1 MTADYDAFISDVNS
15 AVRQH
20 DPTPDQLEG
29 AATHLEKTAD
39 KWRALELGGSE
50 Q

>member
-1 MTADYDAFISDVNS
+1 MSADYDAFIDDVNS

-29 AATHLEKTAD
+29 AATHLEKAAQ
-39 KWRALELGGSE
+39 KWRALTLGDPE